1 MRFNLDSS
9 RRDEIREAPKE
20 TVRSEHLAETEA
32 AAENF
37 DDCASNEVRDRNG
50 NEVNAASLEEAEE
63 TFDDCEARMEE
74 LEEKHPELAEDDDDF
89 SDCGKETGGQ
99 YVAEVTYS
107 TDGEISQLEAH
118 AELQEAYHEC
128 DDPGDMQQL
137 KENANENEHIE
148 VHTAEVV
155 ERPAGGEA
163 NDTFTEDQYEQAQ
176 AELDEAQEELD
187 AQQEAAQTYQTS
199 LENQIRKQEE
209 QVPEETKPAPSEEA
223 EHSDEI
229 REEAEPSE
237 REKDQDAADVQDE
250 TGSSLKPEA
259 EAPEK
264 TEDAETLTA
273 PALKALR
280 DAHSAALQKKIE
292 EKNCAEAELKAKFDD
307 VMSREKG
314 SVECRQALQK
324 YNALHDKKNDLSEQ
338 ITAMEQQQ
346 DRLDKKSIELRDAQI
361 QKGLDA
367 AAASDAS
374 LAEAAVLQ
382 ERYDQTYYDAKPDKA
397 VLAGI
402 REDSCTAIAELS
414 AEKESIKRAM
424 DAKMDEI
431 SEYVISHRMERYD
444 TAHDLQYQQMSAAY
458 TAMKE
463 VCDRLGYSIVKLDE
477 NNKAITEQL
486 GDEYASM
493 VNRPPHSELSAV
505 NDGTDVPGEINYFI
519 DETKAADSLSPFRQS
534 NWEQLT
540 LQEQKQAI
548 EKLAG
553 YNAEILG
560 VEERPRIVY
569 YHAEDPSE
577 YGGYSARQNAIYINE
592 SNMHDAVE
600 TADTISHEYRHKY
613 QHERAE
619 KLETER
625 DLAFKDGFD
634 NYIRAEDDYQGYTEQ
649 LVEADARAY
658 AQAVK
663 EQIDSYAGQDAGN
676 ITPRMER
683 GTLAAGYTELNPK
696 TGAVFEKITV
706 DELPDDFEQKDRL
719 RCKEVLEA
727 EELDSLRGIAKVYYE
742 NGRQLAK
749 KIQEFSNYKEHYD
762 IISGHI
768 EKVRVKAL
776 EAADALE
783 LHFRQND
790 YDSLYA
796 PNIDRR
802 TVEVMAVYH
811 DTGMDGNLDVEAFHG
826 ELSAKQIRNAHPVQ
840 SAIHALR
847 DRGSIEQLQISAD
860 EVALGCLLHSKSSSG
875 VTDLSDAA
883 QWAEA
888 IQKLEAGVDAFNR
901 THPDEQIHFD
911 RSFLLNEDGSFRQEK
926 LAEMRSEA
934 AALRIGDAN
943 GHDTNSRA
951 SQNGKALSFTLEA
964 KAVEREVLREVER
977 KVKTGCC
984 KPFFREIQAAD
995 VTVGEIE
1002 LNNISDPDGVSRMYA
1017 VGEGNFKSLSCEAD
1031 QTGTIR
1037 QVFELCDANAFPLS
1051 TQNCI
1056 KERLGE
1062 YATARPIR
1070 YTPEIRLGS
1079 KYTKETYDS
1088 YHDFARRMKDEYGV
1102 KLEVI

>member
-1 MRFNLDSS
+1 MRFNLESS

-20 TVRSEHLAETEA
+20 TVRSEQLAETEA

-37 DDCASNEVRDRNG
+37 DDCALNEVQDRNG

-63 TFDDCEARMEE
+63 TFDDCEARMEK
-74 LEEKHPELAEDDDDF
+74 LEEKHPELADDDDDF

-99 YVAEVTYS
+99 YVAEMTYS

-118 AELQEAYHEC
+118 AELQEAYNEC
-128 DDPGDMQQL
+128 DDPEDMQQL
-137 KENANENEHIE
+137 KENVNENEHIE
-148 VHTAEVV
+148 VHTAKVV
-155 ERPAGGEA
+155 ERPEGGEA
-163 NDTFTEDQYEQAQ
+163 DDTLTEDQYEQAQ
-176 AELDEAQEELD
+176 EALNEAQEALE

-209 QVPEETKPAPSEEA
+209 QVSEETEPAPPEEA
-223 EHSDEI
+223 ENSDEI
-229 REEAEPSE
+229 REETEPSE
-237 REKDQDAADVQDE
+237 GDDGQEAADVQDE
-250 TGSSLKPEA
+250 AGSSREIGAEDLK
-259 EAPEK
+259 K
-264 TEDAETLTA
+264 MEDEETLTA
-273 PALKALR
+273 PELKALR
-280 DAHSAALQKKIE
+280 DAHSAALQEKIE
-292 EKNCAEAELKAKFDD
+292 EKNSAEAELKAKFDD

-314 SVECRQALQK
+314 SAEYRQALQE
-324 YNALHDKKNDLSEQ
+324 YNVLHDKKDDLSEQ

-346 DRLDKKSIELRDAQI
+346 ERLDKKSIELRDAQI
-361 QKGLDA
+361 QQGLDA
-367 AAASDAS
+367 AAASAAS
-374 LAEAAVLQ
+374 LAGAAVLQ
-382 ERYDQTYYDAKPDKA
+382 ERYDQTCYDAKPDKA
-397 VLAGI
+397 ALAGI
-402 REDSCTAIAELS
+402 REDSCAAIAELS
-414 AEKESIKRAM
+414 VEKESIKRAM

-444 TAHDLQYQQMSAAY
+444 TAHDLRYQQMSAAY

-463 VCDRLGYSIVKLDE
+463 VYDRLGYSIVKLDE

-493 VNRPPHSELSAV
+493 VSRPPRSGLSEV

-519 DETKAADSLSPFRQS
+519 DETKAADALSPFRQS

-540 LQEQKQAI
+540 VQEQKQSV
-548 EKLAG
+548 EKLAD

-569 YHAEDPSE
+569 YHAEDPSDF
-577 YGGYSARQNAIYINE
+577 GGYSARQNAIYINE
-592 SNMHDAVE
+592 YNMHDAAE

-613 QHERAE
+613 QHERAK

-634 NYIRAEDDYQGYTEQ
+634 NYIRAEDDYQGYKEQ

-658 AQAVK
+658 AQAVTEK
-663 EQIDSYAGQDAGN
+663 IASYAGQDAGN
-676 ITPRMER
+676 IAPRRER

-706 DELPDDFEQKDRL
+706 EELPDDFEQKDRL
-719 RCKEVLEA
+719 RYKEVLEA
-727 EELDSLRGIAKVYYE
+727 EELDRLRGIVKVYYE

-749 KIQEFSNYKEHYD
+749 QIPEFSNYKEHCD

-790 YDSLYA
+790 YDGLYA

-802 TVEVMAVYH
+802 TLEVMALYH
-811 DTGMDGNLDVEAFHG
+811 DTGMDGNLDAEAFNG

-847 DRGSIEQLQISAD
+847 DRGSIEQLQVSAD
-860 EVALGCLLHSKSSSG
+860 EVALGCLLHSKSTSG
-875 VTDLSDAA
+875 VTDLSNAA
-883 QWAEA
+883 KWAEA
-888 IQKLEAGVDAFNR
+888 IQKLEADVDAFNR
-901 THPDEQIHFD
+901 TRPDEQIYFD
-911 RSFLLNEDGSFRQEK
+911 RSFLLNKDGSFRQEK

-943 GHDTNSRA
+943 GHDTNSRT

-964 KAVEREVLREVER
+964 KTVESDVLREIER
-977 KVKTGCC
+977 KVETGCC

-995 VTVGEIE
+995 VTVGRTK
-1002 LNNISDPDGVSRMYA
+1002 LNNVNDPDGVSRMYA

-1031 QTGTIR
+1031 QTGTIL

-1056 KERLGE
+1056 KERFGE
-1062 YATARPIR
+1062 YATAKPIR
-1070 YTPEIRLGS
+1070 YTPVRF
-1079 KYTKETYDS
+1079 K
-1088 YHDFARRMKDEYGV
+1088 RRT
-1102 KLEVI
+1102 